1 MELDVVLKRLLVREL
16 AHRRYPTP
24 VLLGLPP
31 HRWAPPPMRRPGKR
45 PRTRRGQKEGT
56 AAMSHMA
63 PALHKRPFSP
73 IPIHSS
79 TVSASSS
86 WRWQRGMP
94 FRRSMALV
102 SSPLRWLDQLW
113 SERHGGLSPARR
125 LRRNDPQR
133 RQTGQPSSPAGREIR
148 AGGQPFPSWC
158 KDPTGG
164 RKPINAKCE
173 TVHQLPTFRDAYRN
187 RRCIVPS
194 AQLRRCVSM
203 FRRHYSPAPTR
214 SSNDETARVH

>member
-1 MELDVVLKRLLVREL
+1 MIAVLFLFL
-16 AHRRYPTP
+16 AGVNPAFR
-24 VLLGLPP
+24 PP

-45 PRTRRGQKEGT
+45 PRTRRGQKEGNIGNVAYGPGAAQAPLFVNPDPFIDSQREQLVALAARHAIPSIYGSREFT
-56 AAMSHMA
+56 AS
-63 PALHKRPFSP
+63 
-73 IPIHSS
+73 
-79 TVSASSS
+79 
-86 WRWQRGMP
+86 
-94 FRRSMALV
+94 
-102 SSPLRWLDQLW
+102 
-113 SERHGGLSPARR
+113 GGLISYGVSVTAVYRQ
-125 LRRNDPQR
+125 LGVYARNDPQR